1 MHDLTD
7 SVIRDRKAEYKWDKI
22 IFYIELINDND
33 IKFREMKKRS
43 KQTNFDDD
51 LVGKKKLAFLGMLK
65 RYGI

>member
-1 MHDLTD
+1 ML
-7 SVIRDRKAEYKWDKI
+7 
-22 IFYIELINDND
+22 YIKLINDND

-65 RYGI
+65 LYII